1 MVSLLQHEMTAHVR
15 FGSWPCKNS
24 NAHCA
29 RSNILEKLRVLRIDD
44 SSNKRM
50 DAVLENC
57 IFYIFPMY
65 EFLHNQGHSRLF
77 RRPES
82 WPVSIRLHQRDPIEK
97 SRRMPAPM

>member
-44 SSNKRM
+44 SSDTRM

-57 IFYIFPMY
+57 IFYSFPMY
-65 EFLHNQGHSRLF
+65 EFSHRQTLSSSSVENL
-77 RRPES
+77 PL
-82 WPVSIRLHQRDPIEK
+82 IKDQRVTTDAVNAVNFLDA
-97 SRRMPAPM
+97 R